1 MNSSKPK
8 QAWPLLCALLLIGCV
23 IMCPVV
29 ALQSDFS
36 FQNSERSVDA
46 SIFTDSSGIATSPST
61 IWFDHGGMDL
71 YAPDPSYPPSSCLML
86 RNTSQNPPLVST
98 NQRSLYLPALDD
110 PTAIRSDGDLGT
122 REEMLMTLLTF
133 IASLILLCMLCLVI
147 IARRFLRMMKY
158 VTLKFCYPNLSDP
171 SKRFLAG
178 KPIQTHSPLRKIE
191 QSCSRL
197 LFGQGEVN
205 L

>member
-1 MNSSKPK
+1 MNSFKPK
-8 QAWPLLCALLLIGCV
+8 QAWPLLCALSLIGCV
-23 IMCPVV
+23 IMCLVV
-29 ALQSDFS
+29 ALPNDSLS
-36 FQNSERSVDA
+36 QNSVKSVDA
-46 SIFTDSSGIATSPST
+46 SISTDSSGIATSPST

-71 YAPDPSYPPSSCLML
+71 YAPNLFDPLSSCLTP
-86 RNTSQNPPLVST
+86 RNTLQNLPLVST
-98 NQRSLYLPALDD
+98 NQRFSYLPVLDSA
-110 PTAIRSDGDLGT
+110 TVIKSNGDHGT
-122 REEMLMTLLTF
+122 RKEMLMILLIF

-147 IARRFLRMMKY
+147 IARRFLRMVKY

-178 KPIQTHSPLRKIE
+178 KPIQNHSPMRKIE

-197 LFGQGEVN
+197 LFGQERVS

>member
-36 FQNSERSVDA
+36 FQNSVKSVDA
-46 SIFTDSSGIATSPST
+46 SISTDSSGIATSPST

-71 YAPDPSYPPSSCLML
+71 YAPNPSDLPSSCLTP
-86 RNTSQNPPLVST
+86 RNTLQNLPLVST
-98 NQRSLYLPALDD
+98 NQRFSYLPVSDS
-110 PTAIRSDGDLGT
+110 PTVIRSNGDHGT
-122 REEMLMTLLTF
+122 RKEMLMILLIC

-147 IARRFLRMMKY
+147 IARRFLRMAKY

-178 KPIQTHSPLRKIE
+178 KPIQNHSPLRKIE

-197 LFGQGEVN
+197 LFGQERVS

>member
-46 SIFTDSSGIATSPST
+46 SISTDSSGIATSPST

-71 YAPDPSYPPSSCLML
+71 YAPNPSDPPNSCLTP
-86 RNTSQNPPLVST
+86 RNTLQNPPLVST
-98 NQRSLYLPALDD
+98 NQRFSYLPV
-110 PTAIRSDGDLGT
+110 SDSPIVIKSNGDHGT
-122 REEMLMTLLTF
+122 REEMLTILL
-133 IASLILLCMLCLVI
+133 ICIVSLILLCTLCLVI
-147 IARRFLRMMKY
+147 IARKFLRMMKY
-158 VTLKFCYPNLSDP
+158 ATLKLCYPNLSDP
-171 SKRFLAG
+171 LKRFSAG
-178 KPIQTHSPLRKIE
+178 RPIQNHSPMRKIE

-197 LFGQGEVN
+197 LFGQGRVS

>member
-1 MNSSKPK
+1 MNSSKPN
-8 QAWPLLCALLLIGCV
+8 QAWLLLCALLLIGCV

-36 FQNSERSVDA
+36 FQNSERSVDD
-46 SIFTDSSGIATSPST
+46 SIFTDSSGIVTSPST
-61 IWFDHGGMDL
+61 IWFDHGSMDL
-71 YAPDPSYPPSSCLML
+71 YASDPSDLPSSCLTP
-86 RNTSQNPPLVST
+86 RNTSQNPPSLST

-110 PTAIRSDGDLGT
+110 PTAIRSNGDLGT
-122 REEMLMTLLTF
+122 REEMLMILLTF

-158 VTLKFCYPNLSDP
+158 VTLRFCYPNLSDP
-171 SKRFLAG
+171 SKRFSVG
-178 KPIQTHSPLRKIE
+178 KPIQNHSPLRKIE

-197 LFGQGEVN
+197 LFGQGRVN